1 MQIKMLLTAIAFL
14 WLASGVAAQEKRS
27 SKGASKKMSSRNFQ
41 LLIPD
46 NMPNSIGYSQVATVT
61 GGTVVFVA
69 GQVAFDKSGNVVGH
83 DDFRAQVQQVFENLT
98 SSARSDAPTSLTE
111 LLFDCLGQG
120 RVYISGMSGRCG
132 FDQDD
137 ATLFFSNRIMHGVF
151 SDRRNRRGP
160 APLPYLRTAAAAA
173 YTPPGTS
180 RPLAR
185 VCATQVA
192 LSPLRLSRTPR

>member
-83 DDFRAQVQQVFENLT
+83 DDFRAQVQQAFEDLT
-98 SSARSDAPTSLTE
+98 AATGAAGGTFNDVLTLNTYFADFSHLADFGKVRDKYVITKNPPTSTPVQAAK
-111 LLFDCLGQG
+111 LF
-120 RVYISGMSGRCG
+120 
-132 FDQDD
+132 
-137 ATLFFSNRIMHGVF
+137 
-151 SDRRNRRGP
+151 
-160 APLPYLRTAAAAA
+160 
-173 YTPPGTS
+173 
-180 RPLAR
+180 RP
-185 VCATQVA
+185 
-192 LSPLRLSRTPR
+192 